1 MAFLIDIEGSDGCG
15 KETQSKLLCE
25 ELRNMGYEVVLQSFP
40 EYDSIS
46 SGPVQMYLRGDFG
59 DKSNCLNSYEAS
71 ALYAVDRLC
80 TMKMLLK
87 KLSDNTIV
95 VLDRYTQSNMMYQAC
110 KFDDGEEREK
120 FLDWVDDHE
129 FNKLHLPRPNIVLFL
144 NVPIAAS
151 IRLMK
156 AREQLKIHAVKD
168 IHEKDIAYL
177 RKAYNCAKG
186 LCKKYQWKVVGCTDK
201 NGDLKTREEI
211 HANVMKAIKRELKA
225 QKVR

>member
-40 EYDSIS
+40 SYDSIS

-59 DKSNCLNSYEAS
+59 DKTTCLNSYEAS

-80 TMKMLLK
+80 TMKMLEKTLGPK
-87 KLSDNTIV
+87 TIV
-95 VLDRYTQSNMMYQAC
+95 VLDRYVQSNMMYQAC
-110 KFDDGEEREK
+110 KFDDQKQREE

-129 FNKLHLPRPNIVLFL
+129 FIKLGLPRPDLVLFL
-144 NVPIAAS
+144 NVPIATS
-151 IRLMK
+151 IKLMK

-177 RKAYNCAKG
+177 TKAYNCAKG
-186 LCKKYQWKVVGCTDK
+186 LIQKFGWKKVPCTDK
-201 NGDLKTREEI
+201 NGDLKSREDI
-211 HANVMKAIKRELKA
+211 HEAVMKVVKKSINF
-225 QKVR
+225 